1 MQNVSQK
8 VKGNIYIS
16 HQAIASIVHRTVSE
30 TYGVVG
36 LAPKNFAHGLANAI
50 VKDPCLGVDI
60 HYQKKEVSIG
70 VYIIIEYGTRIKT
83 VAKIVAD
90 NISYRVQK
98 ITGLA
103 VAEVNVHVRGLR
115 ISNPD

>member
-1 MQNVSQK
+1 MQKESLK
-8 VKGNIYIS
+8 VKGNIFIS
-16 HQAIASIVHRTVSE
+16 HQAIASIVHRTVLE

-36 LAPKNFAHGLANAI
+36 LAPKNLAEGIAQVI
-50 VKDPCLGVDI
+50 DKESLLGIDI
-60 HYQKKEVSIG
+60 SYQKKEITIG

-90 NISYRVQK
+90 NVSYRIEK
-98 ITGLA
+98 ITGLT

-115 ISNPD
+115 ISNTD

>member
-1 MQNVSQK
+1 
-8 VKGNIYIS
+8 
-16 HQAIASIVHRTVSE
+16 
-30 TYGVVG
+30 
-36 LAPKNFAHGLANAI
+36 